1 MGDRVEQMP
10 TRRGETGRA
19 LECLAVDSPDAEVDR
34 VTAGSVAAL
43 PVAR

>member
-1 MGDRVEQMP
+1 MGDRAEQMP

-19 LECLAVDSPDAEVDR
+19 LECLAVDSPDAEADG